1 MKESLAFEFSRQE
14 CFNIHPGKT
23 KIMLYNYKGPKLEN
37 LHQWYLGDKIVNL
50 WQSLEHLGITR
61 YASVSSTKELIS
73 DWIKSARRAPIR
85 KLCNLEDETTV
96 HRLVRCLALSRLRA
110 VELSKMSDHL
120 STRGLSLPSNDIELA
135 RLLLG
140 ATTMDRETAHLA
152 AIAVQ
157 KLAHLRETL

>member
-1 MKESLAFEFSRQE
+1 MILFCTEDPV
-14 CFNIHPGKT
+14 C
-23 KIMLYNYKGPKLEN
+23 
-37 LHQWYLGDKIVNL
+37 
-50 WQSLEHLGITR
+50 
-61 YASVSSTKELIS
+61 
-73 DWIKSARRAPIR
+73 

-96 HRLVRCLALSRLRA
+96 HLLVRCLALSHLRA
-110 VELSKMSDHL
+110 VEMSDHL

-140 ATTMDRETAHLA
+140 TTTIDQETAHLA